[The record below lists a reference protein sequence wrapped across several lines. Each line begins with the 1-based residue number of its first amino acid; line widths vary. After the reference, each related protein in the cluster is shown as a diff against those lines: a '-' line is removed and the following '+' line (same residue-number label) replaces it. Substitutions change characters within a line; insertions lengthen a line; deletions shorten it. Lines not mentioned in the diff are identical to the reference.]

1 MPHLAGRPKKAG
13 RVTPGLDA
21 IDGGSRLLEL
31 SGRPLNRALFV
42 ILDGAAVA
50 QRIGQVCHPTDE
62 VAVVLRTLG
71 EQRDQVVDRAP
82 VRECDV
88 GHAGVRRSHENRAAL
103 IRRVRTCIERVGQ
116 TIDVGIG
123 EPPDVMR

>member
-1 MPHLAGRPKKAG
+1 MPHLAGRPRKAG

-31 SGRPLNRALFV
+31 SGRPLNRALVV

-62 VAVVLRTLG
+62 VAWFFAPSASSVIRSLIEHPFVNVTL
-71 EQRDQVVDRAP
+71 ATP
-82 VRECDV
+82 VFAVPTKIVPR
-88 GHAGVRRSHENRAAL
+88 
-103 IRRVRTCIERVGQ
+103 
-116 TIDVGIG
+116 
-123 EPPDVMR
+123 